1 VTRTITEIDLGAF
14 KLRFDPKDIRVSIDD
29 GDRIDVGAR
38 IKSNN
43 LLLENQLD
51 GTKLWESQEK
61 LTD

>member
-1 VTRTITEIDLGAF
+1 MTRTITEIDLGAF
-14 KLRFDPKDIRVSIDD
+14 KLRFDPKDIRVSID